1 MQRIFLWPTT
11 NYMDKKESLLSLDI
25 HFLAKELQQLAGM
38 RFKKVSQIG
47 REGFVF
53 RIYVRQKGNF
63 DLFVGEGKLFL
74 TEYRLQASEPPGFC
88 MLLRKLLYNKII
100 ESIKQHSFDRILEIE
115 TREHILLIELLEP
128 FNIVICNKDMAI
140 VMPLKTLRF
149 RDRAVERGIKYEYPP
164 RQTNPLEMEF
174 EDMIRQLGVSDRKLV
189 AFLALLG
196 FGQVYAREI
205 CFRAGLEEGL
215 ISKLLKRE
223 EAEKILIAIKDIL
236 SAAEPRL
243 YENFPSPVELR
254 HLGQNSIALASFSQA
269 CDEYF
274 IPAMFSEK
282 PLKEEKELAS
292 RKIENIK
299 KARERKKEELEKD
312 SKDFREK
319 GEAIYAN
326 YETVKSI
333 TEALISK
340 RRQNVGWQQIKK
352 MVEQSDTSE
361 AHAIKEIKE
370 NEGIVVLKL
379 GDKEVELDIT
389 KSMEENA
396 SAYFERAKK
405 TKKRLEGLEK
415 SKGIAEKKFFQEK
428 KKEKKEMPAKRA
440 KWFEKFR
447 WFMTSDDFLVIG
459 GRSADDNEAVFK
471 KHVEKG
477 DLVFHADIPGASLV
491 VLKIEGRKLT
501 EISMKEAA
509 EFAAA
514 GSKAW
519 QASLGAVD
527 VYCVKSDQISK
538 SPPSSM
544 YLPKGSFMIS
554 GQRIWFRDMSMKTSI
569 GVKIDRQKGLAT
581 AVYGPPYAAKK
592 HSDYFLTI
600 VPGEMPASDLAKEIK
615 KALLLK
621 ARPEDK
627 PAIEAVSMD
636 DIVKGIPSG
645 QGKIFQGY

>member
-1 MQRIFLWPTT
+1 
-11 NYMDKKESLLSLDI
+11 MDKKESLLSLDI
-25 HFLAKELQQLAGM
+25 NFLSKELQQFVGS

-63 DLFVGEGKLFL
+63 DIFAGEGKLFL
-74 TEYRLQASEPPGFC
+74 TEYKLQASEPSGFC

-100 ESIKQHSFDRILEIE
+100 ESIRQHSFDRILEIK
-115 TREHILLIELLEP
+115 TRDQILIIELLEP
-128 FNIVICNKDMAI
+128 FNIVICNKEMAI

-164 RQTNPLEMEF
+164 RQINPLEMEL
-174 EDMIRQLGVSDRKLV
+174 EDLVRQLGVSDRKLV

-196 FGQVYAREI
+196 FGQVYAKEI

-215 ISKLLKRE
+215 ISKLSKRE
-223 EAEKILIAIKDIL
+223 EAEKILSAVKDVS

-254 HLGQNSIALASFSQA
+254 HLNQSSVALGSFSQA

-274 IPAMFSEK
+274 IPPMFSGKLE
-282 PLKEEKELAS
+282 KEEKETAS

-299 KARERKKEELEKD
+299 KARERKKEELEKN

-333 TEALISK
+333 ISALISK
-340 RRQNVGWQQIKK
+340 RRENVGWQQIKE
-352 MVEQSDTSE
+352 MVKQSDTSE

-370 NEGIVVLKL
+370 NEGSVILKFGDREVEIEMTKSADENAAKYFEMAKKVRRKL
-379 GDKEVELDIT
+379 G
-389 KSMEENA
+389 
-396 SAYFERAKK
+396 
-405 TKKRLEGLEK
+405 GLEK
-415 SKGIAEKKFFQEK
+415 SKDVAEKKVFQEK
-428 KKEKKEMPAKRA
+428 KKEQKEMPAKRA

-471 KHVEKG
+471 KHIEKG

-491 VLKIEGRKLT
+491 ILKIEGRKLT

-538 SPPSSM
+538 SPPSGM
-544 YLPKGSFMIS
+544 YLSKGSFMIA
-554 GQRIWFRDMSMKTSI
+554 GQRIWFRDMDMKTSI

-581 AVYGPPYAAKK
+581 VVYGPPYAAKK

-600 VPGEMPASDLAKEIK
+600 VPGEMPASDLAREIK

-627 PAIEAVSMD
+627 PAIEAASID